1 MVHVRVINVSET
13 VIFARENGVRRVSK
27 AQNGLASQG
36 RRLKAGAA
44 KAPRGRR
51 GQDFTVPGKT
61 APLYEERP
69 QIQFPTIL
77 KSLTVF

>member
-1 MVHVRVINVSET
+1 MSET

-27 AQNGLASQG
+27 AQNCLASQG

-51 GQDFTVPGKT
+51 GQDFTVLGKT
-61 APLYEERP
+61 APLYGERP
-69 QIQFPTIL
+69 PAAGTQAVETNG
-77 KSLTVF
+77 VVADARVM